1 MLARIHTTS
10 YDFLD
15 KYVARGLKPIEWLE
29 NHCEA
34 TIEVNTLEDILLL
47 IRSLGDISL
56 REDNGQYEIEII
68 DHYAD

>member
-15 KYVARGLKPIEWLE
+15 KYVASGLKPIEWFE
-29 NHCEA
+29 NHREA

-47 IRSLGDISL
+47 TRSLGEISL
-56 REDNGQYEIEII
+56 REDNGQLYIEII
-68 DHYAD
+68 DHYAE